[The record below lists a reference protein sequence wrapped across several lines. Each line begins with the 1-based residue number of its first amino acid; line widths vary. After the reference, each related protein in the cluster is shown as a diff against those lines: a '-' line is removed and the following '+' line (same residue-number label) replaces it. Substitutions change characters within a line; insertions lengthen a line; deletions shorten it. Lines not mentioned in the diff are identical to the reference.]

1 MKVTVVGGILVWGD
15 IVLGPANAPLVA
27 HGELLHVPNAVRATL
42 APMPGGDVV
51 VATVSGVVGLER
63 KTLND
68 LVSSHASGRLATQLG
83 IMLDCY
89 DHVLLAIEC
98 ASIPWG
104 LGITS
109 AISQDLLTYQDEG
122 VRVVLCQNTAYLSAF
137 VERLPAYYARKT
149 HHALDRTGPQ
159 DSAVYR
165 RMVSAAPGWGPEMT
179 RAALAT
185 IGLPIE
191 VFNASSERLVTVR
204 GVTPRK
210 VQQLFTALGRRIHV
224 SRRVERRTTHGYRH
238 GDRPTSQSHWS
249 PSGDLR

>member
-1 MKVTVVGGILVWGD
+1 MKVTVVGDMLVWGD
-15 IVLGPANAPLVA
+15 IVLGPANVPLVA
-27 HGELLHVPNAVRATL
+27 HGEPLHVPNEVRATL

-68 LVSSHASGRLATQLG
+68 LVSSHASVHLATQLG

-89 DHVLLAIEC
+89 DHVLLAVEC
-98 ASIPWG
+98 NAFPWVWPDVAA
-104 LGITS
+104 L
-109 AISQDLLTYQDEG
+109 AQDLLTYQEVG
-122 VRVVLCQNTAYLSAF
+122 VRVVLCLDSASLSTF